1 MADNT
6 GGDKTEKASSQ
17 KLKKAREQGQV
28 VRSKD
33 LATAV
38 GILASLKLFV
48 FLLPDYLESFRA
60 LFRLVYV
67 PLGAAGS
74 IENALSVVWSGAAA
88 LLFKMVLPLLGVPLA
103 IILASAVPGGFA
115 ISSSN
120 LMPRFDRFSPVKNL
134 GQLGSAKH
142 WTGFATSVAKAALL
156 ATVLVYVLR
165 SAMTAWV
172 ELQRMPMNDALL
184 HGAGLMF
191 DGLMALVSVFLIFA
205 LIDVPLQSF
214 LFARNQRMSKQEV
227 KEEYKSSEGKPEVK
241 GRIRQLQQQMAR
253 RSVNKTVPT
262 ADVVIVNPEHYAV
275 ALKYDSDRAEAPF
288 VVAKGIDEMALYIRA
303 VAAKNKIETVALP
316 PLARAI
322 YNTSQVQQQIP
333 AQLYQAV
340 SQVLNYV
347 LQLNAFRAGRR
358 QAPPRFPNDVAVP
371 AHLSEV
377 IPDMNT
383 KENA

>member
-1 MADNT
+1 MADSSS
-6 GGDKTEKASSQ
+6 GDKTEKASAQ

-38 GILASLKLFV
+38 GILVSLKIFI
-48 FLLPDYLESFRA
+48 FLLPGYLEDFRT

-67 PLGAAGS
+67 PMGEAGAM
-74 IENALSVVWSGAAA
+74 ENAMSIVFANAGA
-88 LLFKMVLPLLGVPLA
+88 LLAKMVLPLLGVPLA
-103 IILASAVPGGFA
+103 VVVASLVPGGWVFSTA
-115 ISSSN
+115 N
-120 LMPRFDRFSPVKNL
+120 LAPNFGRFSPVKNL
-134 GQLGSAKH
+134 GQLASGKH
-142 WTGFATSVAKAALL
+142 WSQFATSVGKAALL
-156 ATVLVYVLR
+156 GVVLTHVGR
-165 SAMTAWV
+165 SGVNAWV
-172 ELQRMPMNDALL
+172 DLQRMPLSDALV
-184 HGAGLMF
+184 HGAGMVT
-191 DGLMALVSVFLIFA
+191 DGLMSLVAVFLLFA

-214 LFARNQRMSKQEV
+214 LFARSQRMSKQDV
-227 KEEYKSSEGKPEVK
+227 KEEYKSTEGKPEVK
-241 GRIRQLQQQMAR
+241 GRIRQLQQQLAR
-253 RSVNKTVPT
+253 RNVNKTVPT

-275 ALKYDSDRAEAPF
+275 ALKYDSNRAEAPF

-303 VAAKNKIETVALP
+303 VAAKHQIETISLP

-358 QAPPRFPNDVAVP
+358 QAPPRFPNEVAVP

-377 IPDMNT
+377 SQ
-383 KENA
+383 